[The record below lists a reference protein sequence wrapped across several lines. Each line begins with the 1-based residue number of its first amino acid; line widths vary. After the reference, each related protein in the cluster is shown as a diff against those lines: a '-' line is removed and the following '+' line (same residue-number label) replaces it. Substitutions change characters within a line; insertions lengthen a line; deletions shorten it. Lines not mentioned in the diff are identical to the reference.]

1 MTSRTISTA
10 TALAVAGALL
20 LGLDGLSSPTQAAP
34 SIRNAPATDLDVQA
48 RGTTY
53 RARPFG
59 TSIRAGTPEFYRV
72 KVPRSGNYHVTMTG
86 FVNYDTSP
94 ATLQCFVVD
103 LQKILVDD
111 YSGYYLISS
120 SDSEASFDFGLNEAI
135 DVDLKKAREIL
146 LSCQSSVDIDVLKP
160 ITVGF
165 QRSGGFKNLDTDRYT
180 PPDPDPLGE
189 LGGRG

>member
-1 MTSRTISTA
+1 MSSQTTSTA
-10 TALAVAGALL
+10 AALVTAGALL
-20 LGLDGLSSPTQAAP
+20 LGLGALSAPTQAAP
-34 SIRNAPATDLDVQA
+34 SMRNAPATDLDVQA
-48 RGTTY
+48 GGTTY

-59 TSIRAGTPEFYRV
+59 TRILAGKPEFYTV

-94 ATLQCFVVD
+94 AALQCFVVD
-103 LQKILVDD
+103 LQKILDDD

-135 DVDLKKAREIL
+135 DVDLKRARGIL
-146 LSCQSSVDIDVLKP
+146 LSCQSNVDIEVLKP
-160 ITVGF
+160 ITIGF
-165 QRSGGFKNLDTDRYT
+165 QRSGRFKNLDTDRYT
-180 PPDPDPLGE
+180 PPDRGPLGE